1 MNEPENQIFKSE
13 ILKKKEHEDDLFF
26 YSNYGEVRRRR
37 GSVLGFPNDS

>member
-26 YSNYGEVRRRR
+26 FIQITGKLEGDV
-37 GSVLGFPNDS
+37 VLF